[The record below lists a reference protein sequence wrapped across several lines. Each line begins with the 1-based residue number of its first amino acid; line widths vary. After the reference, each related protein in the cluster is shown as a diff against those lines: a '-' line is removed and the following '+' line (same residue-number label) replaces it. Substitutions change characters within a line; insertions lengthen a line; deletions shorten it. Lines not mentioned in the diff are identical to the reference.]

1 MVLFHRIMSKLL
13 RFLQRPFQ
21 RKTPTLM
28 LGEPVDGEEVIFF
41 YRPGIAGA
49 WFARVFESYRS
60 EAVQIFPEKERAE

>member
-1 MVLFHRIMSKLL
+1 
-13 RFLQRPFQ
+13 
-21 RKTPTLM
+21 M